1 MAGTVG
7 FEPTI
12 LISKTSAL
20 GQTRRCPNKTK
31 ICGKV
36 FNEVITCQPRRYD
49 CGLTCRTQPQL
60 SYVLKLVKEY
70 TAHTRESNPL
80 SFCPLAVFPPTMLF
94 QPLLDRLS
102 YHLSH
107 CCEAQHISLGRF
119 PSTHCTNHCLSIW
132 LCHLESNQAL
142 Y

>member
-12 LISKTSAL
+12 LISKTRAL

-80 SFCPLAVFPPTMLF
+80 SFCPLAVFPPTIFF
-94 QPLLDRLS
+94 QPLLNRLS
-102 YHLSH
+102 HH
-107 CCEAQHISLGRF
+107 SLPFGKAHTSRMGRHS
-119 PSTHCTNHCLSIW
+119 STHCTRYCLSIW
-132 LCHLESNQAL
+132 LSGLESNQAL

>member
-1 MAGTVG
+1 M
-7 FEPTI
+7 I

-49 CGLTCRTQPQL
+49 CSLTCRTQLQL

-70 TAHTRESNPL
+70 TASIQYQTLSTSVLWQFFRQQYFSNPYWTD
-80 SFCPLAVFPPTMLF
+80 FPIICHIAVK
-94 QPLLDRLS
+94 
-102 YHLSH
+102 
-107 CCEAQHISLGRF
+107 
-119 PSTHCTNHCLSIW
+119 PSTSRW
-132 LCHLESNQAL
+132 VGFHLLIVLIIAL
-142 Y
+142 VFGCATWNRTKLYTD